1 MLLIAA
7 LLAAVSVAEGPYQ
20 QPPPPVP
27 AWPDQ
32 FTIELE
38 ILVEKYGPNWNSSG
52 ALYYDWKSKTFRS
65 DYIGWCLPLFGSS
78 FAEKPSLTPDNYSCS
93 FLATE
98 GSMFFINHTASTWE
112 DDECCLFAEG
122 LGCVAPDWMSNCQY
136 NGTANLQGVECD
148 VWWFPGTSD
157 PDKPCYGYWDSNDT
171 THTPVRFFGLSS
183 LGPTILNYS
192 QFKVCPWGVS

>member
-52 ALYYDWKSKTFRS
+52 ALYYDWKSKVNS
-65 DYIGWCLPLFGSS
+65 
-78 FAEKPSLTPDNYSCS
+78 
-93 FLATE
+93 
-98 GSMFFINHTASTWE
+98 NHTQCAHIH
-112 DDECCLFAEG
+112 
-122 LGCVAPDWMSNCQY
+122 
-136 NGTANLQGVECD
+136 NLAQ
-148 VWWFPGTSD
+148 
-157 PDKPCYGYWDSNDT
+157 K
-171 THTPVRFFGLSS
+171 
-183 LGPTILNYS
+183 
-192 QFKVCPWGVS
+192 